1 MPFKRVK
8 VSKVMSQYA
17 EDPSSGAV
25 AARWHCLACHN
36 AHPIGS
42 CPLKIAGVER
52 CNLCGIAHYGQAR
65 SCPHLNS
72 EEKVRAMI
80 EALRHSSESRH
91 LVEYA
96 LKYLKGVKGHLVARN
111 RKDAEKASG
120 VVRATGSGPGPGP
133 GPGPGSGSETGRWTG
148 PEIRTNN
155 YAVPLQQGAYQSP
168 WPQEGMHVNGIN
180 STIVPNGVSRD
191 VASAHPHFWNNQQS
205 TNITHSIPAMTARA
219 AVARMTV
226 PSNAHV
232 NGKGTPGNQQ
242 FAAVDQATLSHH
254 YHQLQQQ
261 QQQQQQR

>member
-8 VSKVMSQYA
+8 VSKAMSQFA
-17 EDPSSGAV
+17 EDPSSGTV
-25 AARWHCLACHN
+25 AARWHCPACHN

-120 VVRATGSGPGPGP
+120 VVRGAGPGPGL
-133 GPGPGSGSETGRWTG
+133 GTVKWTG
-148 PEIRTNN
+148 PEIRTNGH
-155 YAVPLQQGAYQSP
+155 ATPLQQGAPPSP
-168 WPQEGMHVNGIN
+168 WPQEGMHVNGMN
-180 STIVPNGVSRD
+180 GTIVPNGVSRD
-191 VASAHPHFWNNQQS
+191 TASAHPYFRNDQQP
-205 TNITHSIPAMTARA
+205 TNLAHSIPAMTARA

-226 PSNAHV
+226 PSNAQV
-232 NGKGTPGNQQ
+232 NGNGNPGDQQ
-242 FAAVDQATLSHH
+242 YAAVDQETLSRH

-261 QQQQQQR
+261 QQQQQR